1 MESHDDIRINSETN
15 QDMNNNVSD
24 SIILVIDIGTTNL
37 KTSIFDENFKTL
49 YNRSTKVNTKFTNVL
64 FSFLL
69 RWTYYSHTKVFP
81 K

>member
-1 MESHDDIRINSETN
+1 MESHYDIRINSETN

-49 YNRSTKVNTKFTNVL
+49 YNRSTKVNIF
-64 FSFLL
+64 
-69 RWTYYSHTKVFP
+69 
-81 K
+81 

>member
-49 YNRSTKVNTKFTNVL
+49 YNRSTKVNIF
-64 FSFLL
+64 
-69 RWTYYSHTKVFP
+69 
-81 K
+81 